1 MEPLLG
7 DSEDGFFSTIFPD
20 FGAKGILRPVE
31 TAPERAERS
40 LLAAEAASCSPLE
53 EPKHSRF
60 WAFSESSFSMRLEPI
75 GTNGAFPGPVWA
87 SS

>member
-1 MEPLLG
+1 MLQVGGATLG

-40 LLAAEAASCSPLE
+40 LLAAEAASCSPLA
-53 EPKHSRF
+53 RR
-60 WAFSESSFSMRLEPI
+60 AQ
-75 GTNGAFPGPVWA
+75 T
-87 SS
+87 